1 VGPEVTGPADDRSP
15 MAVGI
20 AMASMIISIGLE
32 MVIPGLIGYWLDG
45 RFGTGPL
52 LLLIGFAIGIA
63 AAGWQLTRLV
73 AKLSAANSKRAN
85 SKRDSSKRDSSKPD
99 NEKRP

>member
-1 VGPEVTGPADDRSP
+1 MTGPADDRSP
-15 MAVGI
+15 MAVAI

-32 MVIPGLIGYWLDG
+32 MVVPGLIGYWLDG
-45 RFGTGPL
+45 RFGTEPVL
-52 LLLIGFAIGIA
+52 LLVGFAVGIV

-73 AKLSAANSKRAN
+73 AKLSAANSKR
-85 SKRDSSKRDSSKPD
+85 DSSKRDRSKPD